1 MRNNNNLVSI
11 HNVINKPLKWFSKQ
25 RVLSNPKLKSW
36 ANKIWSHLT
45 VLTVLKEKILKLYG
59 QSLINHIVI

>member
-1 MRNNNNLVSI
+1 MSI

-25 RVLSNPKLKSW
+25 RVLSNPQLKSR
-36 ANKIWSHLT
+36 AIEIWNHLT

-59 QSLINHIVI
+59 HALINHMAI